1 MSKFSSLGVFLN
13 LYWKV
18 TWKWFLGL
26 VAGMAA
32 LELGLLLFY
41 INGGHQYLF
50 FREQDK
56 TKYWPAEYRGAL
68 QSIRMSIILPIIAV
82 LLILFLILIFYSLN
96 NVKSSKLTM
105 RIPVTLEQQT
115 LYKLVHSLSMVV
127 SVWLVQFLLLIIGF
141 LIYRSSAPTGIN
153 INAQLYMIFAPPGLI
168 SVLYP
173 ITNIGYLVFLL
184 PELLI
189 LSIFPVYISDMIQ
202 KTGFPTHYVPS
213 DLYKALAVTIT
224 IVILSFQINESPSLL
239 RTIIVLVLMALVLL
253 TMIHSLFSGRTNI
266 SVDDYKYIS
275 DSEE

>member
-1 MSKFSSLGVFLN
+1 
-13 LYWKV
+13 
-18 TWKWFLGL
+18 
-26 VAGMAA
+26 
-32 LELGLLLFY
+32 
-41 INGGHQYLF
+41 
-50 FREQDK
+50 
-56 TKYWPAEYRGAL
+56 
-68 QSIRMSIILPIIAV
+68 MSIILPIIAV
-82 LLILFLILIFYSLN
+82 LLILSLILIFYSLN